1 MASKETSVHK
11 RKEFIKNEIHNQI
24 EMLKAHLDSMEQEM
38 LENLDTSCKSIESAM
53 AKFEN
58 TYRSELEEKKYLIE
72 NLKSNAFSYAY
83 GVSVNDVGEKK
94 HRLNVIQQQQ
104 SVDKCIQNLNEL
116 SDMSHTISD
125 LIGELRFDPAIELP
139 GRSVIGKLKKIKEM
153 NLEELFK
160 SIRLESQINKI
171 TSINGSSQ
179 LMPISPRYLC
189 IADRYNLFFT
199 DSQTKQLI
207 QLKLDTG
214 DFVQSTSLN
223 GLLKNPDGICVNTKT
238 GHIYVSDHELK
249 IIFKIDTQLNLV
261 KKFGN
266 KELKWPRG
274 MFYDSE
280 AGRDELNPNCLYVCD
295 YSNQRICIFNSHE
308 QLRDYLT
315 IPINSN
321 EPIDARNGVMN
332 GNGRHGDDYK
342 KYDKGALIDEE
353 CKFCPL
359 NVLVTKTQVL
369 CTDDW
374 TGGNCIRY
382 EFFLCFIF
390 FFV

>member
-1 MASKETSVHK
+1 
-11 RKEFIKNEIHNQI
+11 
-24 EMLKAHLDSMEQEM
+24 MEQDM
-38 LENLDTSCKSIESAM
+38 LESLDNSCKNIEASM
-53 AKFEN
+53 AQFEN
-58 TYRSELEEKKYLIE
+58 SYRGELDEKRALVE

-83 GVSVNDVGEKK
+83 GVQPDHGDKK
-94 HRLNVIQQQQ
+94 GKLNLIQQQQ
-104 SVDKCIQNLNEL
+104 SVNKCASCIDDLNEL
-116 SDMSHTISD
+116 SFNISEM
-125 LIGELRFDPAIELP
+125 IGELRFDPALELP
-139 GRSVIGKLKKIKEM
+139 GKSIIGKLKKIREM

-160 SIRLESQINKI
+160 SIKLESQINKI
-171 TSINGSSQ
+171 TSLQGSSQ

-214 DFVQSTSLN
+214 DFVQSTNLG
-223 GLLKNPDGICVNTKT
+223 GLLKNPDGVCVNSKT

-280 AGRDELNPNCLYVCD
+280 AGRDENNPNCLYVCD
-295 YSNQRICIFNSHE
+295 YSNQRICIFNSHD

-315 IPINSN
+315 IPNSN
-321 EPIDARNGVMN
+321 MPNSAVSNGHN
-332 GNGRHGDDYK
+332 NSHDSHHK
-342 KYDKGALIDEE
+342 KFDKAVLIDEE

-359 NVLVTKTQVL
+359 NVLVTKSQIL

-374 TGGNCIRY
+374 TGGNCIR
-382 EFFLCFIF
+382 
-390 FFV
+390 